1 MTTLH
6 ELETAVVAFALG
18 VIAEFIRARYSSRL
32 ELRNQ
37 LRLAALPER
46 LAAHQEA
53 YTRWMHMMSNCNK
66 PEIRKI
72 ATDCEDWWK
81 GKCLYLSKEA
91 REAFLTC
98 CRTAFYRPDFLQED
112 APRDADLIRLST
124 ENYKT
129 MYRTGKVIVDAVG
142 LLPLKE
148 EFEDI
153 EKLTGLTPL
162 P

>member
-1 MTTLH
+1 MTLH
-6 ELETAVVAFALG
+6 ELELAVVAFVLG

-37 LRLAALPER
+37 LRLAALSER

-53 YTRWMHMMSNCNK
+53 YSQWMYMMANCNK

-72 ATDCEDWWK
+72 AAECENWWK

-98 CRTAFYRPDFLQED
+98 CLTAFHRPDFLQED
-112 APRDADLIRLST
+112 APRDADLIRLAQ
-124 ENYKT
+124 ENYKM

-142 LLPLKE
+142 LLPMKVE
-148 EFEDI
+148 GG
-153 EKLTGLTPL
+153 EKLTGLTTL